1 MSAKTKNIIR
11 IAALFLLLMLP
22 ILYALATAIDLEYSW
37 LKKAVYLAVVWVFLL
52 IPALFLKAR
61 TYFIV
66 EGIFNFFFFPI
77 DIASLYIY
85 HQPTSTA
92 FLGSI
97 IRTDIHEASELLLSI
112 WPICIVVVALWILY
126 FVLAIQVDNNYLLGE
141 RARKTLYISIAS
153 LAVVG
158 FFFMLGFQKYMFPTK
173 STKLMAIDAVDAIRY
188 KFYKIYPYN
197 LYVELRDI
205 VRSNAQ
211 QRRLQKEVS
220 SFRFGITPKQPLPD
234 ALYMVVIGETARYD
248 HFGING
254 YTRNTTPCLS
264 QHAHLISFDSV
275 YSQANLTF
283 YSIPTI
289 ITRATVQAPEV
300 AYKEKSL
307 PEAFQ
312 EAGYRTGFISKQTLY
327 PLTGRIMTTCDDPF
341 LFPVSID
348 ADGSYDI
355 EIVDKM
361 REYKTDTSRFV
372 LIHSLGSHFRYEQR
386 YPEEFKR
393 FQPTLGKTFN
403 YAMVA
408 KENKDKLVN
417 SYDNSILYTDY
428 FLSELIDYAD
438 SLDIPAV
445 MLFISDHGESFWDN
459 DNNLSLHG
467 AYVISEY
474 EYHVPLFIWYSDEY
488 AALYPDK
495 VAAMQQN
502 KTTPVSSDVVF
513 YSMLDLAGIEDIVD
527 STRSVASPY
536 LLPMDT
542 IWVQLGTGSI
552 EQMSLR

>member
-11 IAALFLLLMLP
+11 IAVLFLLLMLP
-22 ILYALATAIDLEYSW
+22 IFYALVAAIDLEYSW

-77 DIASLYIY
+77 DIASLYLY

-112 WPICIVVVALWILY
+112 WPVCIAVMALWILY
-126 FVLAIQVDNNYLLGE
+126 FVLAIRVDNNYLLGE
-141 RARKTLYISIAS
+141 RARKTLYISLAS
-153 LAVVG
+153 LGVVG
-158 FFFMLGFQKYMFPTK
+158 FFVMLGFQKYMFPTK
-173 STKLMAIDAVDAIRY
+173 STKLMLIDAADALRY

-197 LYVELRDI
+197 LYMDLIDI
-205 VRSNAQ
+205 AESEAE
-211 QRRLQKEVS
+211 QRRLQKEIA
-220 SFRFGITPKQPLPD
+220 SFRFGITPKQALPD

-248 HFGING
+248 HFAING

-264 QHAHLISFDSV
+264 QNTHLISFDSV
-275 YSQANLTF
+275 YSQANLTY
-283 YSIPTI
+283 YSVPTL
-289 ITRATVQAPEV
+289 ITRATAKTPEL

-312 EAGYRTGFISKQTLY
+312 EAGYRTGFISKQTLS
-327 PLTGRIMTTCDDPF
+327 PLTGRIMSTCDEPF

-386 YPEEFKR
+386 YPEDFKR
-393 FQPTLGKTFN
+393 YQPTLGKTFN

-417 SYDNSILYTDY
+417 AYDNSILYTDY
-428 FLSELIDYAD
+428 FLSQLIDYTD

-445 MLFISDHGESFWDN
+445 MLYISDHGESFWD
-459 DNNLSLHG
+459 DEKNLSLHG
-467 AYVISEY
+467 AYIISEY
-474 EYHVPLFIWYSDEY
+474 EYHVPMLIWYSDEY

-495 VAAMQQN
+495 IEAMRQN

-513 YSMLDLAGIEDIVD
+513 YSMLDLAGIEGVVD
-527 STRSVASPY
+527 YTRSVASPY

-542 IWVQLGTGSI
+542 VWVQKGTGSI
-552 EQMSLR
+552 EQMPLR

>member
-1 MSAKTKNIIR
+1 MSSKTKNIIR
-11 IAALFLLLMLP
+11 IAVLFLLLLLP
-22 ILYALATAIDLEYSW
+22 IFYALFTAIDLEYSW
-37 LKKAVYLAVVWVFLL
+37 LKKAAYLAVVLVFLL

-77 DIASLYIY
+77 DIASLYLY
-85 HQPTSTA
+85 RQPTSAA
-92 FLGSI
+92 FLENI
-97 IRTDIHEASELLLSI
+97 IRTDLHEASELLLSV
-112 WPICIVVVALWILY
+112 WPVCVTVVALWILY
-126 FVLAIQVDNNYLLGE
+126 FTLTARLDNNYLLGE

-153 LAVVG
+153 LAIVG
-158 FFFMLGFQKYMFPTK
+158 FFFMLGFQKYMVPTK
-173 STKLMAIDAVDAIRY
+173 STKLMLIDAADALRY

-197 LYVELRDI
+197 LYMDMIKITET
-205 VRSNAQ
+205 NAQ
-211 QRRLQKEVS
+211 QRRLQKELS
-220 SFRFGITPKQPLPD
+220 SFRFGITPKDSLPD

-248 HFGING
+248 HLGING

-264 QHAHLISFDSV
+264 QRTHLISFDSI
-275 YSQANLTF
+275 YSQANLT
-283 YSIPTI
+283 YSSVPLLL
-289 ITRATVQAPEV
+289 TRATAQTREL

-312 EAGYRTGFISKQTLY
+312 EAGFRTAFISKQTLSSF
-327 PLTGRIMTTCDDPF
+327 TGRIMTACDDPF
-341 LFPVSID
+341 LFPVNID
-348 ADGSYDI
+348 VDGNYDI
-355 EIVDKM
+355 EIVDKL
-361 REYKTDTSRFV
+361 REYETDTSRFV

-417 SYDNSILYTDY
+417 AYDNSILYTDY

-542 IWVQLGTGSI
+542 IWVQLGTGGI
-552 EQMSLR
+552 EQMPLR